1 MEECQGAE
9 RAGGSVGREWDREKQ
24 GALVFYSV
32 TLNIAI
38 RIFPFFLMLPLKLN
52 YITGTQLLEAKY

>member
-1 MEECQGAE
+1 MWGRGGNVEECQGGE
-9 RAGGSVGREWDREKQ
+9 RVGGSVGRWEREKQ

-38 RIFPFFLMLPLKLN
+38 RIFLF
-52 YITGTQLLEAKY
+52 